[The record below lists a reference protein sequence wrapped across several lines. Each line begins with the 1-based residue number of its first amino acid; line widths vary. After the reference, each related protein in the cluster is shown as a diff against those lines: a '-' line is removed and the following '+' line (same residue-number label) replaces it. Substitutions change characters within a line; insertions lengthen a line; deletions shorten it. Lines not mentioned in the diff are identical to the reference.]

1 MCVVVKG
8 QLPSPLLLL
17 LHKLLYSPRHSVPA
31 CSHTHSAQCSTQQ
44 QQQQPQLP
52 DPMLQQMHEDVFGTV
67 TAAAAVTAGLSPL
80 TAAAIK
86 DPLGL
91 FVTTTCDQ
99 RPQLFV
105 SDIFKLATG
114 KMIKRRRATC
124 GVS

>member
-1 MCVVVKG
+1 
-8 QLPSPLLLL
+8 
-17 LHKLLYSPRHSVPA
+17 
-31 CSHTHSAQCSTQQ
+31 
-44 QQQQPQLP
+44 
-52 DPMLQQMHEDVFGTV
+52 MLQQMHEDVFGTA
-67 TAAAAVTAGLSPL
+67 AAAAVTAGLSPL

-99 RPQLFV
+99 RPQLFM

-114 KMIKRRRATC
+114 KMIKCRVC

>member
-1 MCVVVKG
+1 MCVAVKG

-31 CSHTHSAQCSTQQ
+31 CSHTDSAQCSTQQ
-44 QQQQPQLP
+44 QQQQLP
-52 DPMLQQMHEDVFGTV
+52 DPMLQQMHEDVFGSA
-67 TAAAAVTAGLSPL
+67 AAAAVTAGLSL
-80 TAAAIK
+80 TAAIK

-99 RPQLFV
+99 RPQLFM

-114 KMIKRRRATC
+114 KMIKRRATC